1 VATNPR
7 RRVRH
12 HRRRYRRNPAVTFGR
27 GNMLRTVTEGVKSGA
42 AILAGEGI
50 STTVA
55 RIIPIL
61 GNTGIVGALKIG
73 VVGTVVGGFGRRFLG
88 TYTREFVGAAWAKAI
103 KTAVPV
109 ASIPLIG
116 PGLSGYTPLI
126 APSGMSGY
134 APRSSGAGMSAADD
148 GSGYSF

>member
-1 VATNPR
+1 M
-7 RRVRH
+7 
-12 HRRRYRRNPAVTFGR
+12 G
-27 GNMLRTVTEGVKSGA
+27 GGLIRTATEGLKCGA
-42 AILAGEGI
+42 AIVAGEGV

-55 RIIPIL
+55 RLIPVL
-61 GNTGIVGALKIG
+61 GNTGIIGGVKIG
-73 VVGTVVGGFGRRFLG
+73 LVGTLIGGFGRRVLG
-88 TYTREFVGAAWAKAI
+88 SYAREFVGGAWAKAI

-109 ASIPLIG
+109 GSIPLIG